1 MALKANFQV
10 MLADGG
16 GGSRKT
22 STPQVYDPTT
32 GKWRDSAVTL
42 TPSVYDPTSS
52 QFRPPISDKKTSTS
66 TGSTSSTT
74 KGTSQTDQKTEAD
87 KEYIE
92 YEFNILTGE
101 LVITSTEKT
110 IRINVNDT
118 VKLEGLGNYLS
129 GQYFVKSVKRS
140 LSKDGGYTHSLNL
153 IKNGFG
159 NSVKKAVEIPV
170 PVEEP
175 RKEEVP
181 KPAPELKVGDTVKI
195 VGDNAVYSNASD
207 GVRVPNWVKQ
217 KTHTIRQ
224 ISDDKNRVLLKE
236 IFSWTYVKFIQKV

>member
-1 MALKANFQV
+1 MAL
-10 MLADGG
+10 MLNNRAMLSDGG
-16 GGSRKT
+16 GSSRKT

-42 TPSVYDPTSS
+42 TPSVYDPTSGN
-52 QFRPPISDKKTSTS
+52 FRPPISDKKTSTS
-66 TGSTSSTT
+66 TTSTGSSTS
-74 KGTSQTDQKTEAD
+74 GTSQTDQKEEAD

-92 YEFNILTGE
+92 YEFNILAGE

-129 GQYFVKSVKRS
+129 GLYFVKSIKRS

-170 PVEEP
+170 EEP

-181 KPAPELKVGDTVKI
+181 KTTPELKVGDTVKI
-195 VGDNAVYSNASD
+195 VGDDAVYSNASD
-207 GVRVPNWVKQ
+207 GVKVPNWVKQ